1 MLVFSTMDLMSV
13 VILPCWVGSIQVPLF
28 EQSILCPAVHDEINL
43 ALFGTVC
50 VKTVSQK
57 EEKNVSFLL
66 ESIYL
71 Q

>member
-1 MLVFSTMDLMSV
+1 MLVFSIMDLMSV

-50 VKTVSQK
+50 VK
-57 EEKNVSFLL
+57 LL
-66 ESIYL
+66 VRKKKKMYL
-71 Q
+71 SS